1 MSFVTFQFKAEGWLR
16 FSYPLVTNLAE
27 YHREKLAWYA
37 RFGRV
42 SDAKQEENV
51 FQKI

>member
-1 MSFVTFQFKAEGWLR
+1 MSFVTFACKVKGWQR
-16 FSYPLVTNLAE
+16 FSYPLVTNLAK

-42 SDAKQEENV
+42 SDAKQDENLL
-51 FQKI
+51 QKT